1 VDSTEQAHPG
11 WERCRPADLPR
22 NMVAAGAHDGSVA
35 EPSFCWVDHVD
46 RPEDNALPHFIHG
59 KTTRI
64 HDFNVFNEY
73 IYTFL
78 YIYNTFIYICSIYRN
93 CLILAAAKSA
103 PPEWRL
109 DKLSQSIFLLVK

>member
-1 VDSTEQAHPG
+1 
-11 WERCRPADLPR
+11 
-22 NMVAAGAHDGSVA
+22 MAAGAHDGSVA

-46 RPEDNALPHFIHG
+46 RPEDNAPHFIHG

-73 IYTFL
+73 IYTL
-78 YIYNTFIYICSIYRN
+78 YICSIYRN

-103 PPEWRL
+103 PTEWRL
-109 DKLSQSIFLLVK
+109 DKLSQSIFLLVNYGELADNKPSSD